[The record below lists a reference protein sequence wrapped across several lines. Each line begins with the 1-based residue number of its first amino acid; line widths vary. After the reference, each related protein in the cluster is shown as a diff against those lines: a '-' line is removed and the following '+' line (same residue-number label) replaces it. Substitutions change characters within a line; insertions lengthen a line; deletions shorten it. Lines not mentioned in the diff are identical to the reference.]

1 MLAKQAKDAY
11 SLAKSYTP
19 ISLTPFIFK
28 LLERVCACYIL
39 ETALSKTPFHK
50 RQPAYRAMRSKEFAI
65 SQVLNEIEKGMTKS
79 SFTLG
84 TFIDISSL
92 FLFVYGEGRPRL
104 DLEYPV
110 YGAHELADEGA
121 FTSVV
126 VLTASFPSGFRRGT
140 GFEPMTLPSLE
151 ASRNKFFALCLALYS
166 ISVSRLFRYL
176 WLWA

>member
-84 TFIDISSL
+84 TFIDISSAMSKMSKKAL
-92 FLFVYGEGRPRL
+92 HLQCL
-104 DLEYPV
+104 L
-110 YGAHELADEGA
+110 
-121 FTSVV
+121 TSPLL
-126 VLTASFPSGFRRGT
+126 LTNLIQTKPSQQ
-140 GFEPMTLPSLE
+140 
-151 ASRNKFFALCLALYS
+151 C
-166 ISVSRLFRYL
+166 
-176 WLWA
+176 